1 VHTELPPVQHDRLS
15 DAWFMRQKVEL
26 YEKLVYRVTRLTE
39 VETSVAKLERGYERT
54 KLEEQVKNRIAK
66 VDKTKQ
72 EIVQL
77 EAWYSKLNKKPI
89 PSSPPPE

>member
-1 VHTELPPVQHDRLS
+1 
-15 DAWFMRQKVEL
+15 
-26 YEKLVYRVTRLTE
+26 VTRLTE